1 MLNTTHHHT
10 APSQP
15 VRAARPALKLRL
27 RSFMLDRAGISNFVV
42 SGSNHCGPVASLIN
56 ITGGRKAIPVRWRM
70 IVTCEPRLD
79 DRGFLF
85 DQAMVGVYMD
95 RIAERGSTLSCELL
109 ARQVAEML
117 LEKIGRDVPTCDV
130 KALSL
135 EFSPAP
141 YAASLTVRYE

>member
-1 MLNTTHHHT
+1 MLNQHTTKV
-10 APSQP
+10 AP
-15 VRAARPALKLRL
+15 AARPALKLKL
-27 RSFMLDRAGISNFVV
+27 RSFMLDRAGVSNFIVT
-42 SGSNHCGPVASLIN
+42 GGNHCGPAAALIN
-56 ITGGRKAIPVRWRM
+56 VPGGRKAIPVRWRM

-95 RIAERGSTLSCELL
+95 RIAERGTSLSCELL
-109 ARQVAEML
+109 ARHVAEL
-117 LEKIGRDVPTCDV
+117 LLGKISHDVPTCDV

-141 YAASLTVRYE
+141 YAAALTVRYE

>member
-1 MLNTTHHHT
+1 MLNHTHRT
-10 APSQP
+10 AAPSQP
-15 VRAARPALKLRL
+15 VARPALKLKL
-27 RSFMLDRAGISNFVV
+27 RSFMLDRAGVSNFIV
-42 SGSNHCGPVASLIN
+42 SGTNHCGPAAALIN
-56 ITGGRKAIPVRWRM
+56 VPGGRKAIPVRWRM
-70 IVTCEPRLD
+70 IFTCEPRLD

-109 ARQVAEML
+109 ARHVAEL
-117 LEKIGRDVPTCDV
+117 LLTKIAKDVPTCDV

>member
-1 MLNTTHHHT
+1 MLNHT
-10 APSQP
+10 ASKVAPAVRPS
-15 VRAARPALKLRL
+15 LKLRL
-27 RSFMLDRAGISNFVV
+27 SSYTLDRAGVSNFVV
-42 SGSNHCGPVASLIN
+42 TGGNHCGPAAALIN
-56 ITGGRKAIPVRWRM
+56 VTGGKKAIPVRWRM

-95 RIAERGSTLSCELL
+95 RIAERGTTLSCELL
-109 ARQVAEML
+109 ARHVAEL
-117 LEKIGRDVPTCDV
+117 LLGKIAKDVPTCDV

-141 YAASLTVRYE
+141 YAAALTVRYE

>member
-1 MLNTTHHHT
+1 MLNQRAHKV
-10 APSQP
+10 APAP
-15 VRAARPALKLRL
+15 AARPALKLRL
-27 RSFMLDRAGISNFVV
+27 TSYTLDRAGVSNFVV
-42 SGSNHCGPVASLIN
+42 TGGNHCGPAAALIN
-56 ITGGRKAIPVRWRM
+56 VEGGRKAIPVRWRL

-95 RIAERGSTLSCELL
+95 RIASKGTTLSCELL
-109 ARQVAEML
+109 ARHVAEL
-117 LEKIGRDVPTCDV
+117 LLGKISHDVPTCDV

-141 YAASLTVRYE
+141 YAAALTVRYE

>member
-1 MLNTTHHHT
+1 MLNHT
-10 APSQP
+10 AKKVAP
-15 VRAARPALKLRL
+15 VAARPALKLKIK
-27 RSFMLDRAGISNFVV
+27 SYTLDRAGISNFVIM
-42 SGSNHCGPVASLIN
+42 GGNHCGPVAALIN
-56 ITGGRKAIPVRWRM
+56 VPGNRKAIPVRWRL

-95 RIAERGSTLSCELL
+95 RIAERGTTLSCERL
-109 ARQVAEML
+109 AQHVAEL
-117 LEKIGRDVPTCDV
+117 LMVKIAKDVPTCDV

>member
-1 MLNTTHHHT
+1 MLNQHTTKV
-10 APSQP
+10 APSAAT
-15 VRAARPALKLRL
+15 RAPLKLKLR
-27 RSFMLDRAGISNFVV
+27 SFTLDRAGLSNFIV
-42 SGSNHCGPVASLIN
+42 SGANHCGPASALVN
-56 ITGGRKAIPVRWRM
+56 MTGGRKAIPVRWRL

-95 RIAERGSTLSCELL
+95 RIAERGTSLSCELL
-109 ARQVAEML
+109 ARHVAEL
-117 LEKIGRDVPTCDV
+117 ILGKIAHDVPTCDV
-130 KALSL
+130 KTLAM